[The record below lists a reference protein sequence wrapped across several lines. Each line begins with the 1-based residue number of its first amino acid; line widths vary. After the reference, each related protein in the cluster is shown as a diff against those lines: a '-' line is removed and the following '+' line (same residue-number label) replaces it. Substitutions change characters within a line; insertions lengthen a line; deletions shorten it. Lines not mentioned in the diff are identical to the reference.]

1 MGAGVAGA
9 GVVGAEGAAGL
20 AGAAGFGVA
29 AGEPGVAL
37 GVAPG
42 AALGFVPGAAP
53 GCGRPGVG
61 RIPAAP
67 GAGRAGRSVMSRS
80 SISKMRSDFGGMP
93 GCSASRVGIP
103 RTP

>member
-20 AGAAGFGVA
+20 AGAAGLGAVE
-29 AGEPGVAL
+29 GEPGAEF

-42 AALGFVPGAAP
+42 VVPGAAP
-53 GCGRPGVG
+53 GCGRPGIG

-80 SISKMRSDFGGMP
+80 SISNMRSDFGGMP